1 MPTTT
6 RPAQPALPA
15 ALASAVDAV
24 ATRRRAEVDL
34 LAAAAEWGITHPP
47 AEGVAEFSSLGL
59 EGWVRLAGDGAPVV
73 AEFAPVELAAHLG
86 WSHEAARALIGRALE
101 LTVRL
106 PLLWVHVVDGRVDVA
121 VARRIAEV
129 TMVLDAGQAVRV
141 DRQLAAAP
149 RAVSVAMAER
159 LVDAIRIH
167 DDPDLI
173 VGFEEADLAHRHV
186 TLTNDRRHPAATRV
200 EMQLDHQDA
209 AAFDATVS
217 DIAAGLKALGD
228 VDVLDVRRARAVGV
242 MASPQTALDLLD
254 RGIAPERAAPAPVV
268 DLHLHLT
275 DQTLLAAAEGRPGP
289 VEAEGIGV
297 LTTTLLRRWL
307 NHPDT
312 SIRVRPVITLPG
324 SRGPV
329 ERRPS
334 PVTLGWT
341 PVDRHDPP
349 ETMRTT
355 VILRDAECV
364 FPGCHRSSRHADLDH
379 IDPWLDP
386 VDGGPPGQT
395 HPDNLAP
402 LCRTHHR
409 FKTRCDWTYR
419 REPDGTYTWHPP
431 TGTPITTESPTRRP
445 AH

>member
-1 MPTTT
+1 MTTPRT
-6 RPAQPALPA
+6 VAPALPP
-15 ALASAVDAV
+15 ALVSAVDAV
-24 ATRRRAEVDL
+24 AARRRAEVDL

-59 EGWVRLAGDGAPVV
+59 EGWVRLAGEGAPVV

-106 PLLWVHVVDGRVDVA
+106 PLLWSHVVAGRVDVA
-121 VARRIAEV
+121 VARRVAET

-186 TLTNDRRHPAATRV
+186 TLTHDRHHPAATRI
-200 EMQLDHQDA
+200 EMQLDHHDA

-217 DIAAGLKALGD
+217 DIAATLKALGD
-228 VDVLDVRRARAVGV
+228 GDVLDVRRARAVGV

-254 RGIAPERAAPAPVV
+254 RGVMPDRSSVAPVV

-275 DQTLLAAAEGRPGP
+275 DTTLLEAAHGRPGA
-289 VEAEGIGV
+289 VEAESIGV

-307 NHPDT
+307 DHPDT
-312 SIRVRPVITLPG
+312 MIRVRPVITLPG
-324 SRGPV
+324 SGGPA
-329 ERRPS
+329 ERRPG
-334 PVTLGWT
+334 PATPGWT

-349 ETMRTT
+349 ESMRTT

-379 IDPWLDP
+379 IQPWLDP
-386 VDGGPPGQT
+386 ADGGPPGQT
-395 HPDNLAP
+395 SPHNLAP

-409 FKTRCDWTYR
+409 FKTHTDWTYR
-419 REPDGTYTWHPP
+419 REHDGTYTWQPP
-431 TGTPITTESPTRRP
+431 HGPPIRAESRGRRP

>member
-1 MPTTT
+1 MPTIT
-6 RPAQPALPA
+6 RTASPALPA

-24 ATRRRAEVDL
+24 ATRRQAEVDL

-59 EGWVRLAGDGAPVV
+59 EGWVRLAGEGAPVV

-86 WSHEAARALIGRALE
+86 WSHEAARTLIGRALE
-101 LTVRL
+101 LTMRL
-106 PLLWVHVVDGRVDVA
+106 PLLWGHVVAGRVHVA
-121 VARRIAEV
+121 VARRIADV

-141 DRQLAAAP
+141 DRQLAATP

-200 EMQLDHQDA
+200 EMQLDHHDA

-254 RGIAPERAAPAPVV
+254 RGIAPERAAAAPVV

-275 DQTLLAAAEGRPGP
+275 DTTLLAAADGRPGP

-297 LTTTLLRRWL
+297 LTATLLRRWL
-307 NHPDT
+307 DHPAT

-324 SRGPV
+324 DRN
-329 ERRPS
+329 PS
-334 PVTLGWT
+334 PATLGWN

-386 VDGGPPGQT
+386 ADGGPPGQT

-409 FKTRCDWTYR
+409 FKTHTAWTYR

-431 TGTPITTESPTRRP
+431 TGPLIVSQSHTRRP